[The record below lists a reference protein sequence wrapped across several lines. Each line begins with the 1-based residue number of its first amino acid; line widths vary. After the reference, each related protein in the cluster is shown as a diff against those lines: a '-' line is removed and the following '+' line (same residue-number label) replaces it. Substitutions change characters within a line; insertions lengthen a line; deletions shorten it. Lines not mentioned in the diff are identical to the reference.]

1 VKDPK
6 TVQLE
11 DILRKTE
18 KANGA
23 LFSEHETSCLS
34 HYFDLVLKW
43 NARLHLTTLTRPGEF
58 LERHICEAEFAAEK
72 IVDSISEVWD
82 LGTGLG
88 IPGIPIAI
96 FRPHLKV
103 KLVESNRAKSIFLE
117 EAASELQLANVEVV
131 RRRIESLGEMPE
143 SACLT
148 VRAVERMERVLAE
161 VLRIGA
167 RCSQILVFGN
177 QETEVLIRGL
187 AGREGKIESSL
198 MPGSERRLLIQL
210 IRFT

>member
-11 DILRKTE
+11 DILRKTA
-18 KANGA
+18 KADGTS
-23 LFSEHETSCLS
+23 FSEHETACLS
-34 HYFDLVLKW
+34 RYFDLVLKW
-43 NARLHLTTLTRPGEF
+43 NTRLHLTTLTRPEEF
-58 LERHICEAEFAAEK
+58 VERHICEAQFAAEK
-72 IVDSISEVWD
+72 ILDSIREVWD

-96 FRPHLKV
+96 FRPDLEV

-117 EAASELQLANVEVV
+117 EAVSELRLANVEVV
-131 RRRIESLGEMPE
+131 RRRIESLDEMPE
-143 SACLT
+143 VACLT

-161 VLRIGA
+161 VLRIGV
-167 RCSQILVFGN
+167 RCGQVLVFGN
-177 QETEVLIRGL
+177 QETEALMRSLVGQE
-187 AGREGKIESSL
+187 GRIESSL
-198 MPGSERRLLIQL
+198 LPGSERRSLIEF

>member
-18 KANGA
+18 KADGTP
-23 LFSEHETSCLS
+23 FSEQETACLS
-34 HYFDLVLKW
+34 RYFDLVLKW
-43 NARLHLTTLTRPGEF
+43 NTRLHLTTLTRPEEF
-58 LERHICEAEFAAEK
+58 VERHICEAQFAAEK
-72 IVDSISEVWD
+72 ILDSIIEVWD

-88 IPGIPIAI
+88 IPGIAIAI
-96 FRPHLKV
+96 FRPDLEV

-117 EAASELQLANVEVV
+117 EAASELRLANVEVL
-131 RRRIESLGEMPE
+131 RRRIESLDEMPE
-143 SACLT
+143 VACLT

-161 VLRIGA
+161 VLRIGV
-167 RCSQILVFGN
+167 RCSQVLVFGN
-177 QETEVLIRGL
+177 QETEALMRSLVGQE
-187 AGREGKIESSL
+187 GRIESSL
-198 MPGSERRLLIQL
+198 MPGSERRLLIEF

>member
-6 TVQLE
+6 AIQLE
-11 DILRKTE
+11 DILRKTR
-18 KANGA
+18 KADGRI
-23 LFSEHETSCLS
+23 FSEHERACLS
-34 HYFDLVLKW
+34 RYFDLVLKW

-58 LERHICEAEFAAEK
+58 VERHICEAEFAAEK
-72 IVDSISEVWD
+72 ILDSIGEVWD

-88 IPGIPIAI
+88 IPGIPIAV
-96 FRPHLKV
+96 FRPDLRV

-117 EAASELQLANVEVV
+117 EATSELRLTNVEVV
-131 RRRIESLGEMPE
+131 RRRIESLDQMPE
-143 SACLT
+143 TTCLT

-167 RCSQILVFGN
+167 GCGQILVFGN
-177 QETEVLIRGL
+177 HETEALIRGL

-198 MPGSERRLLIQL
+198 MPGSERRFLIER

>member
-6 TVQLE
+6 TPQLE

-18 KANGA
+18 KANGEP
-23 LFSEHETSCLS
+23 FSEYETACLS
-34 HYFDLVLKW
+34 RYFDLVIKW

-58 LERHICEAEFAAEK
+58 AERHICEAEFAAEK
-72 IVDSISEVWD
+72 LLDSISEVWD

-96 FRPHLKV
+96 FRPDLKV

-117 EAASELQLANVEVV
+117 EAASQLRLANVEVV
-131 RRRIESLGEMPE
+131 RNRIESLEEMPE

-148 VRAVERMERVLAE
+148 VRAVERMEKVLAE

-167 RCSQILVFGN
+167 GCGQILVFGTL
-177 QETEVLIRGL
+177 QTEGLIRRLLVG
-187 AGREGKIESSL
+187 GRPIETRL
-198 MPGSERRLLIQL
+198 IPGAERRLLIEL
-210 IRFT
+210 NRFT